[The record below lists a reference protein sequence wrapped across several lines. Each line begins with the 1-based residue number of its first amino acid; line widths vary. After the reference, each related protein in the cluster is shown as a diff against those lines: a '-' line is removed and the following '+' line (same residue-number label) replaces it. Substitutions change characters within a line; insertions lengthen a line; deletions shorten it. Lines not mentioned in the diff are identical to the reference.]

1 MLKVLSKPIDLRIQ
15 RTLQRIRQAFLELLE
30 AQPFDQITVSAVSER
45 AQINRATFYRHYTDI
60 YDLAQQITEEFD
72 TIQLMQKRDTAD
84 HVGAVRAI
92 FEHVADYASFYR
104 AMIRPGAIPGFRA
117 RMEET
122 VAEQF
127 TVLLPMFGFN
137 ARRTAMPPA
146 LVIRCLAAA
155 QVAFVQWWLEE
166 GMPFSATEAA
176 TYLIQLHKEGSWQ
189 ALGLEKEVKW

>member
-15 RTLQRIRQAFLELLE
+15 RTLQRIRHAFLELLE
-30 AQPFDQITVSAVSER
+30 VKSFDQITVSAVSER

-60 YDLAQQITEEFD
+60 YDLAQQITEQFD
-72 TIQLMQKRDTAD
+72 AIQQVQKRDTED
-84 HVGAVRAI
+84 LVGAVRAI

-104 AMIRPGAIPGFRA
+104 AMIRPDAIPGFRA

-127 TVLLPMFGFN
+127 TMLLPTLGFKAQN
-137 ARRTAMPPA
+137 AAMPPA
-146 LVIRCLAAA
+146 LVIRYLAAA

-166 GMPFSATEAA
+166 GMPFSAEEAA
-176 TYLIQLHKEGSWQ
+176 TYLIQLHTAGSWQ
-189 ALGLEKEVKW
+189 VLGLEIEASR